1 MSNRRSTPARRC
13 HLCDEPISAARLEIL
28 PDTTICLA
36 CAKRHPDRK
45 VTAQDVELSQSS
57 PIDRTGFAPTD

>member
-1 MSNRRSTPARRC
+1 MSNPSAETNRLC
-13 HLCDEPISAARLEIL
+13 HMCSQPISEVRLEIL
-28 PDTTICLA
+28 PHTTVCLT

-45 VTAQDVELSQSS
+45 VMADDVDLSQSS